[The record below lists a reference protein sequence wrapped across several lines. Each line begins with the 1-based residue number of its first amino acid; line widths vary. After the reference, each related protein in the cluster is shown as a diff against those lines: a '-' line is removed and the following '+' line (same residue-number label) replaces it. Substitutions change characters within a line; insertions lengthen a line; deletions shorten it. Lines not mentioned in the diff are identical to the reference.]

1 LEGLL
6 SEIIAHL
13 GLGTNLG
20 DREDNLA
27 QAVKGLNSG
36 TALTVLRSSR
46 IYETE
51 PWGVTDQPAFL
62 NIVVEVSTNLSPQ
75 ELLHHVKGLEG
86 KLGREPG
93 PRFGPRLIDV
103 DILLYGDMV
112 VDEPDLHIPHASLHL
127 RAFTLVPLAELAPDS
142 VHPILGQ
149 TITNLAMQVEGL
161 GGVKPLA

>member
-1 LEGLL
+1 M
-6 SEIIAHL
+6 SEIIAYL

-20 DREDNLA
+20 DRKENLT
-27 QAVKGLNSG
+27 QAIMGLDVGS
-36 TALTVLRSSR
+36 ALTVLRSSR

-62 NIVVEVSTNLSPQ
+62 NMVVEITTQLTPQ
-75 ELLHHVKGLEG
+75 ELLNHVKSLEG
-86 KLGREPG
+86 ELGREPG

-103 DILLYGDMV
+103 DILLYGNMV

-127 RAFTLVPLAELAPDS
+127 RAFTLVPLAELAPNS

-149 TITNLAMQVEGL
+149 TVADLAMQVEGL
-161 GGVKPLA
+161 DGVKPIA